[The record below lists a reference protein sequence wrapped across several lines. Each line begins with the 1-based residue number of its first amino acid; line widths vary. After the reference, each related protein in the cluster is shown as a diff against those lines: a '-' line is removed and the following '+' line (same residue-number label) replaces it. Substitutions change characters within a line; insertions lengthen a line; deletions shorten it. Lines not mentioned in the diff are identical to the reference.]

1 MARYTGPSCRLCRR
15 EGMKL
20 FLKGNRCSAEKC
32 TFIKRQYVPG
42 QHGKSK
48 RMKKLSNYGEQL
60 REKQKTKR
68 IYGILEKQF
77 RRYFKIAEKSKE
89 VTGKMLLQI
98 LERRLDNVTFQLH
111 FATSRTSA
119 RQLLNHGFIYVNQKR
134 VNVPSYLIKAD
145 DEIEIRGNEKVLKR
159 IKENIELSKERDV
172 PKWIKLDAEN
182 LKGKIIKIPSRDDVQ
197 LPIREQLIVELYS
210 K

>member
-1 MARYTGPSCRLCRR
+1 
-15 EGMKL
+15 
-20 FLKGNRCSAEKC
+20 
-32 TFIKRQYVPG
+32 
-42 QHGKSK
+42 
-48 RMKKLSNYGEQL
+48 MKKLSNYGEQL